1 MKERILIIDDELSLL
16 KALERFLKDLGYEVL
31 TASTYDAAL
40 VQLSNGTIHAALID
54 LKLAEK
60 SGIDLLK
67 DIKKLQPHAS
77 CLMMT
82 GYATVDSAIEAIKCG
97 AFHYLTKPFR
107 LEDVENLLKQALE
120 TEKVKQE
127 NQILKKQLESRDNV
141 KKIVGLSE
149 GMSEVYQLIDKVAD
163 TDSTILVLGESGT
176 GKELVAKAIHY
187 KSRRASKPLITVN
200 CGAIP
205 EELLESE
212 LFGHMKGAFTG
223 AVATRP
229 GRFQSAD
236 GGTIFLDEIGDMS
249 LRLQVKLLRVL
260 QEKRFEPVGSNKT
273 VEVDVRIIAA
283 TNKDLEKAV
292 AEGAFREDLYYRLHV
307 IPIRIPALR
316 ERLSD
321 IPLLAEYFLKQSLNS
336 SSTLKLSAKSFNV
349 LKSYAWPGNVREL
362 ENLIER
368 LVILKKEGEILP
380 EDLPTKFVQGGS
392 GKLTTELIIP
402 NEGVNLKELVE
413 EFEDQLILQA
423 LERTD
428 WNKNRAASLLKLNRT
443 TLVEKIKKR
452 GLDSGH

>member
-1 MKERILIIDDELSLL
+1 MKERILIIDDEVTLL
-16 KALERFLKDLGYEVL
+16 KAIDRFLKDLGYEVL
-31 TASTYDAAL
+31 TAATYAAAL
-40 VQLSNGTIHAALID
+40 EQLSQGPVDAALID
-54 LKLAEK
+54 LKIAEK

-67 DIKKLQPHAS
+67 EIKKLQPHVA

-107 LEDVENLLKQALE
+107 LEDLGNLLAHALE
-120 TEKVKQE
+120 NEQVKQE
-127 NQILKKQLESRDNV
+127 NQILKKQLESRERV

-149 GMSEVYQLIDKVAD
+149 GMNEVYQLIDKVAD

-187 KSRRASKPLITVN
+187 KSRRANKPLITVN

-229 GRFQSAD
+229 GRFQSAE

-260 QEKRFEPVGSNKT
+260 QERRFEPVGSSKT
-273 VEVDVRIIAA
+273 IEVDVRIIAA

-321 IPLLAEYFLKQSLNS
+321 IPLLAEYFLKQPANV
-336 SSTLKLSAKSFNV
+336 SSTLKLSPKSLSI

-380 EDLPTKFVQGGS
+380 EDLPAKFVQGSS
-392 GKLTTELIIP
+392 GKLSTEIVIP

-428 WNKNRAASLLKLNRT
+428 WNKNRAAALLKLNRT

-452 GLDSGH
+452 GLES